1 MVMGDVTFIFK
12 IPGAYARA
20 AMGLVFRQLLQTLT
34 FSDRGV
40 MDVDIVEASLV
51 VAALCLLLAH
61 YVIAG
66 LGLGGSFARH
76 FGSSHGMF
84 GTLGHYIKVMGV
96 WRGDMPRFGLTAP
109 LVFHY

>member
-66 LGLGGSFARH
+66 LGLGRSFARH
-76 FGSSHGMF
+76 FGSSH
-84 GTLGHYIKVMGV
+84 
-96 WRGDMPRFGLTAP
+96 
-109 LVFHY
+109 